1 MKHLKPTRVYKG
13 PVTLIVRRQR
23 EFWGIKW
30 FSGVTEGI
38 SRREQSIK
46 GGGGDYRKLTTNEL
60 PVKKGG
66 VVKPIMDEENSI
78 VTQPKSLTPLPI
90 QVR

>member
-1 MKHLKPTRVYKG
+1 MKNLKPTRVYKG
-13 PVTLIVRRQR
+13 PVTLIVRRRR

-46 GGGGDYRKLTTNEL
+46 GGGDYRKLTTNEL

-78 VTQPKSLTPLPI
+78 VTQPKSLTPLPF

>member
-1 MKHLKPTRVYKG
+1 MKNLKPTRVYKG
-13 PVTLIVRRQR
+13 PVTLIVRRRR
-23 EFWGIKW
+23 EFLGIKW

-60 PVKKGG
+60 PVKKEGG
-66 VVKPIMDEENSI
+66 S
-78 VTQPKSLTPLPI
+78 
-90 QVR
+90 